1 MIMYTIDY
9 MKCYDTLLQ
18 KVEFDLS
25 DLTIWIIAR
34 INLPCIVSYHLEPAL
49 EAITCI
55 EVT

>member
-34 INLPCIVSYHLEPAL
+34 INIPCIVSYHLEPAL